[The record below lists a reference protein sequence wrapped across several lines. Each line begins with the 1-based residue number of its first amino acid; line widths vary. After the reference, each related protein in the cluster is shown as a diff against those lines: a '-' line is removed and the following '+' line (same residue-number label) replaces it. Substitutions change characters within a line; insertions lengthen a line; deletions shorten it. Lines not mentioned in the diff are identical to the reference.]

1 MSERPHKKLELW
13 KFVIRFIGD
22 IYQLTNNFPEEEKF
36 GLVSQLRRASVSIA
50 SNIAEGS
57 ARKGHQ
63 EKIQFF
69 IMARASLSEIDAQL
83 EISLHL
89 GFISNKDYEIS
100 MENLDRISRML
111 QGLIESYNTR

>member
-13 KFVIRFIGD
+13 KFVISFIGD
-22 IYQLTNNFPEEEKF
+22 IYQLTNNFPGEEKF
-36 GLVSQLRRASVSIA
+36 GLISQLRRASVSIA

-89 GFISNKDYEIS
+89 GFISHKDYEMS
-100 MENLDRISRML
+100 MEKLDRISRML